1 MGSAELG
8 QSREVVL
15 SSQVRKIQHRRIL
28 GNSCI
33 GDRQRVEVQWFGCI
47 HIDGFVMDESEN
59 W

>member
-15 SSQVRKIQHRRIL
+15 SSQVRKIQHRIL

-47 HIDGFVMDESEN
+47 QIDGFVMDENEN
-59 W
+59 C